1 MWGWDWGAA
10 THLHA
15 GGSALSAPWLLPK
28 SQLSPAAVG
37 ISLALPNFPIHFPS
51 LPLSLEPVWISE
63 NSDAEIRLYAS
74 NRYGGW
80 GWGEL
85 ERQPHFLLFFFL
97 LMASGKHVLFMYSEI
112 RQRYVFLLTDAWA
125 VLTAYTTP
133 AVHEAY
139 LPSAEGS
146 PRLTANYSAP

>member
-1 MWGWDWGAA
+1 MGVGGAR
-10 THLHA
+10 
-15 GGSALSAPWLLPK
+15 K
-28 SQLSPAAVG
+28 AA
-37 ISLALPNFPIHFPS
+37 SLFI
-51 LPLSLEPVWISE
+51 I
-63 NSDAEIRLYAS
+63 
-74 NRYGGW
+74 
-80 GWGEL
+80 
-85 ERQPHFLLFFFL
+85 FFL